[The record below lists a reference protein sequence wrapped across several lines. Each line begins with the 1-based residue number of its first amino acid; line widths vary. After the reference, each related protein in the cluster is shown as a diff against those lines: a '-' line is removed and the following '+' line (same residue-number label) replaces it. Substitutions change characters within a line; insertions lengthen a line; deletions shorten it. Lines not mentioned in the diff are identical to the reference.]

1 MPSLPPPSR
10 NSCTPSRPPAF
21 IHPHAH
27 SNTSPNSHARIHPNP
42 QRADYDFGPLDGDLQ
57 HNPEDNFIQTEYA
70 AVSLDDLMVEATFT
84 NPYDASVHNWD
95 YGFFLRYDRGDDDPP
110 FLQVV
115 VDSRGR
121 WAVKSGSGAPY
132 NQIAAGNV
140 SNLKLGAGQQNHLM
154 VVALEERG
162 WLFVNQIFVASFEL
176 SDVKVSG
183 DVAIITGAYSGGERA
198 GASTQYE
205 DFRGYDLR
213 RRYGPTSGTIERG
226 EGFVGT
232 HRSGFRSRDFVAE
245 AEFSNPAGGQ
255 WDYGFLFRNPTSGHL
270 EVSPLVAEARG
281 PTTPAALEIVNTPNW
296 VRAVSQTGT
305 TVRETETNCC
315 SSPWEI
321 LAGSSSTGN
330 WKRP

>member
-1 MPSLPPPSR
+1 
-10 NSCTPSRPPAF
+10 
-21 IHPHAH
+21 
-27 SNTSPNSHARIHPNP
+27 
-42 QRADYDFGPLDGDLQ
+42 
-57 HNPEDNFIQTEYA
+57 
-70 AVSLDDLMVEATFT
+70 MVEATFT

-132 NQIAAGNV
+132 NQVAAGNV

-270 EVSPLVAEARG
+270 EVVAVGSRGSWSHHTRSVGDSEYTELGLGRLSNWRDGPQDRNQLVLIAMGDTGWFFVNGKLE
-281 PTTPAALEIVNTPNW
+281 TTLILDFNLESGDIS
-296 VRAVSQTGT
+296 AMAGFYT
-305 TVRETETNCC
+305 TSNRDVDFQNFTVWA
-315 SSPWEI
+315 P
-321 LAGSSSTGN
+321 
-330 WKRP
+330 